1 MTPTSQ
7 YMAQKTAAEAAL
19 KLARDAGDIAAML
32 AALSTMTRLVR
43 LQYGA
48 AKLAS

>member
-1 MTPTSQ
+1 MTPTAK
-7 YMAQKTAAEAAL
+7 YDAQMTAAETAL
-19 KLARDAGDIAAML
+19 ALARNAGDIAAML